1 MIISVI
7 ILLGALAFGAVNI
20 IKGISIKTEARYDEK
35 EKEREGSRKIIKGVV
50 ICLIGL
56 VIAAVQPF
64 GLERIDAGNKGL
76 KVNLTGSERGVSNY
90 QYKTGW
96 VIYNSWTEQVKEFP
110 LYQQHI
116 EYADQQVITKGGF
129 SASIKPSFNYSLR
142 EDAIGDMFVGLRL
155 DIKEIEQGWLKN
167 AIVSSVNDVANRWE
181 VDAIFNQREQFEA
194 AIITECNKRVSKWF
208 TVSQLRTNIVPPASL
223 QNAIE
228 GKTKAVQ
235 EAQAAMQRK
244 LVAEAEAQEKI
255 AIARGDSA
263 KAIIDAQALALSMKI
278 KQRELTPLYVDYIK
292 WSNWDGKLPTTIAG
306 NSGTL
311 LNIK

>member
-1 MIISVI
+1 MLISAI
-7 ILLGALAFGAVNI
+7 ILIASLAYGITQI
-20 IKGISIKTEARYDEK
+20 IKGVRLKTEARYDEK
-35 EKEREGSRKIIKGVV
+35 EKEKLGTTKLTKGIV
-50 ICLIGL
+50 ICVLGLI
-56 VIAAVQPF
+56 VSAIQPF
-64 GLERIDAGNKGL
+64 SIERIDAGNKGL

-96 VIYNSWTEQVKEFP
+96 VFYDSWTEQVIEFP
-110 LYQQHI
+110 LFQQHI
-116 EYADQQVITKGGF
+116 EYSDQTVITKGGF
-129 SASIKPSFNYSLR
+129 SATIKPSFNYSLR
-142 EDAIGDMFVGLRL
+142 EDAIGDMFVNLRL
-155 DIKEIEQGWLKN
+155 DIKQIEQGWLKN

-194 AIITECNKRVSKWF
+194 AIIAECNKRVSKWF
-208 TVSQLRTNIVPPASL
+208 TVSQLRTNIIPPQSL
-223 QNAIE
+223 QAAIE

-263 KAIIDAQALALSMKI
+263 KTIINANASALAMKI
-278 KQRELTPLYVDYIK
+278 KQRELTPLYVEFIK
-292 WSNWDGKLPTTIAG
+292 ASAWDGKLPTTVAG